1 MNNREAQPGLGT
13 QPAQTE
19 EGAVSQ
25 PPLPTLGRAPPDL
38 GASPTHTLLFGKGR
52 NRFSSDVLF
61 SSIPS
66 LELRRRGPGVSGVR
80 LGLAPSRSPE
90 SPRPGADEVQVR
102 GEVLLDDRQPPHPT
116 RPPQAGASAVC
127 EDSWPPATVPGAS
140 LSRQHISLQ
149 PQ

>member
-1 MNNREAQPGLGT
+1 MSNRAAQPGLGT

-25 PPLPTLGRAPPDL
+25 PPLPTLGWAPPDL

-61 SSIPS
+61 SSSIPS
-66 LELRRRGPGVSGVR
+66 LQLRRRGPGVSGVR
-80 LGLAPSRSPE
+80 LGLEPSRSPE

-102 GEVLLDDRQPPHPT
+102 GEVLLDDRQPPPLL
-116 RPPQAGASAVC
+116 
-127 EDSWPPATVPGAS
+127 PAPGRG
-140 LSRQHISLQ
+140 LRGL
-149 PQ
+149 